1 MNNSSH
7 TENSPDET
15 RSYDDILSEYYS
27 WQNAVISCHK
37 GPGCP
42 LCGRR
47 DERPVITR
55 QTGICTSC
63 KKRMESY
70 KQRIEDQIIQ
80 KTIRQENISSQE
92 IPFLLSLS
100 DQDKYALL
108 SRLFQSQ
115 TTIGQKEALGL
126 VRSFIDLLQIRT
138 DTDYFYEVFYPGYL
152 KEFTTRPG
160 LLPRWCA
167 DIPIG
172 LRDIRKPGE
181 MIYYIDQMTLYD
193 QKEVYVRK
201 KTGKLFTLTW
211 GRDRI
216 YSHAKA
222 GEETDWDFFEA
233 YHGTVVISSERIIPI
248 HADGTGPFVFLI
260 ARIKK
265 LTLIPPGIEI
275 ILDGHDRPYRITGQ
289 NEARG
294 GNIRFCMEHLVKKG
308 TVIERATS
316 QE

>member
-1 MNNSSH
+1 MINSSH

-27 WQNAVISCHK
+27 WQSAVQKSYK

-47 DERPVITR
+47 DGRPVITR
-55 QTGICTSC
+55 QTGICTFC
-63 KKRMESY
+63 KERMESH

-80 KTIRQENISSQE
+80 KTLRQENISSRE
-92 IPFLLSLS
+92 IPFLISLS
-100 DQDKYALL
+100 DKDKYALL
-108 SRLFQSQ
+108 FRLFQSQ
-115 TTIGQKEALGL
+115 TIIGQKEALGL
-126 VRSFIDLLQIRT
+126 VRSFIDLLQIQT
-138 DTDYFYEVFYPGYL
+138 NTDYFYEVFYPGYL
-152 KEFTTRPG
+152 KEFTTQPG

-181 MIYYIDQMTLYD
+181 MIYYIDQMVVYD

-233 YHGTVVISSERIIPI
+233 YHGTVVISSERIIPM
-248 HADGTGPFVFLI
+248 HADGTCPFVFLI
-260 ARIKK
+260 ARIKE

-294 GNIRFCMEHLVKKG
+294 GNIRFCMKHLVKKG
-308 TVIERATS
+308 TVIERATN